1 MTGTV
6 VSVMGKVLPLF
17 LVMLTGAAMA
27 RARLLDEAG
36 VTGLSR
42 YVYWLGFPALLI
54 HSLGSG
60 TPPSPAVAL
69 GLAAYALGALG
80 PLLLALAVA
89 RLMRWPAPVRA
100 ALPMCASLGNT
111 GFVGLP
117 LAVSLFGPKA
127 LGWAGAVVAIDWVL
141 LAGVSG
147 AVLNSSAHPFH
158 RATAKGVFTPIVAGA
173 VVGVVQMATG
183 WRWPAAV
190 DGAMSMI
197 AVSATA
203 VGLVALGAVL
213 AARPAPKTAQGGTI
227 APVWF
232 AIAAKLLFGPAC
244 VGLAVTLSGAP
255 PAFRATA
262 LVMAA
267 CPTAVTVFIQARTAG
282 VFAEGSAR
290 AVALSTLASAL
301 TLTAIATLAL
311 GVAGRVHV

>member
-6 VSVMGKVLPLF
+6 VSVVGKVLPIF
-17 LVMLTGAAMA
+17 LVMLAGAVLA
-27 RARLLDEAG
+27 RARLLDAAG

-54 HSLGSG
+54 HSLGSS
-60 TPPSPAVAL
+60 TPPSAAVAL
-69 GLAAYALGALG
+69 GLVAYAVGALG
-80 PLLLALAVA
+80 PLLLAIVIA
-89 RLMRWPAPVRA
+89 RLVGWPAPVRA

-127 LGWAGAVVAIDWVL
+127 LGWAGAVVAIDWVM

-147 AVLNSSAHPFH
+147 TVLNSTAHPLH

-173 VVGVVQMATG
+173 VIGVVQMATS

-190 DGAMSMI
+190 DGAISMI

-213 AARPAPKTAQGGTI
+213 AARRAPEAPRPGTV

-232 AIAAKLLFGPAC
+232 AVAAKLLFGPAC
-244 VGLAVTLSGAP
+244 VALAVTLSGAP

-282 VFAEGSAR
+282 VFAEGSASV
-290 AVALSTLASAL
+290 VALSTLVSAL
-301 TLTAIATLAL
+301 TLTVIATLAM
-311 GVAGRVHV
+311 R